1 MIPNHRQALKLATA
15 AFLLILLINGCKKG
29 DDGVPGTPG
38 KNGAANISSRT
49 FTIDNWFYASP
60 FHYVNLNVPEL
71 TTTNLN
77 SAGVLVYF
85 TTKGINWIALP
96 YTQFAATNYNMGF
109 ETSTGTVKITWFYN
123 SSVESGDNPNV
134 YYNTKVQYKV
144 VVIPVAERVLK
155 PNVNYNNYEEVK
167 ASFKLND

>member
-1 MIPNHRQALKLATA
+1 MKTKYILKLIITA
-15 AFLLILLINGCKKG
+15 FSLSLLVNGCTKG

-38 KNGAANISSRT
+38 KNGAANLNSRT
-49 FTIDNWFYASP
+49 FTVDNWLYASP
-60 FHYVNLNVPEL
+60 YYYVNLNVPEL
-71 TTTNLN
+71 TSANIN
-77 SAGVLVYF
+77 SAGVMVYF

-134 YYNTKVQYKV
+134 FYNTKVQYKV
-144 VVIPVAERVLK
+144 VVIPTADMALK
-155 PNVNYNNYEEVK
+155 PNVNFNNYEEVK
-167 ASFKLND
+167 ASFRLND